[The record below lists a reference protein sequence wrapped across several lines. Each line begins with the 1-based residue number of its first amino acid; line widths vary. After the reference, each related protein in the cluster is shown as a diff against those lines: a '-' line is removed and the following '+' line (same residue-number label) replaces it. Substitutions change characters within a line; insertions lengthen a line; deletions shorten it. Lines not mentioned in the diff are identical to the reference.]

1 MTEVVAHAESLGEQF
16 SGFPSKQRTEKT
28 LVFFATYNEAGNV
41 TSMIERIS
49 AAVPDADILVVD
61 DSSKDGTLDILRS
74 LNLPNLTVLV
84 RPGKLGLGTAH
95 LLAWKYA
102 IHHGY
107 QSLVTMDGDH
117 SHDPADIPRLL
128 NRLGNDVDVVIGS
141 RYAPGG
147 ACDYTGYRLRVSQAA
162 NIGARQL
169 LRIPLSEFTTSF
181 RAFRVSALNSIDFDT
196 LMVGGYSFFLTVI
209 VQAYLHKLK
218 LAEVPIHFHER
229 NAGVSKIPPLEVF
242 RGIANLLRLGVVCH
256 LKRPSLDHHN
266 VERPCKVC
274 GCAYSVMPLSDAQK
288 SAAPQVGGQTAASQ
302 VCLNCGVQS

>member
-1 MTEVVAHAESLGEQF
+1 MTTGTSHSDRPLT
-16 SGFPSKQRTEKT
+16 KK

-41 TSMIERIS
+41 ASMIDRIS
-49 AAVPDADILVVD
+49 AAAPDADILVVD
-61 DSSKDGTLDILRS
+61 DSSKDGTLDILRG
-74 LNLPNLTVLV
+74 LAQEKLTILV

-107 QSLVTMDGDH
+107 DALVTMDGDH

-128 NRLGNDVDVVIGS
+128 ARLDTGVDVVIGS
-141 RYAPGG
+141 RYTVGG

-162 NIGARQL
+162 NIGARHL
-169 LRIPLSEFTTSF
+169 LQIKLSEFTTSF
-181 RAFRVSALNSIDFDT
+181 RAFRIAALDRIDFDT

-209 VQAYLHKLK
+209 VQAHLHQLR

-242 RGIANLLRLGVVCH
+242 RGVANLLRLAVVCH
-256 LKRPSLDHHN
+256 VRRPGLDHVN
-266 VERPCKVC
+266 AER
-274 GCAYSVMPLSDAQK
+274 GCSRCACSYSLMRLSD
-288 SAAPQVGGQTAASQ
+288 PQTATTQ
-302 VCLNCGVQS
+302 LCLNCGAKS

>member
-1 MTEVVAHAESLGEQF
+1 MSELESVDALADAHARRPG
-16 SGFPSKQRTEKT
+16 RT
-28 LVFFATYNEAGNV
+28 LIFFATYNEAGNV
-41 TSMIERIS
+41 VSMIDRILL
-49 AAVPDADILVVD
+49 AVPAADILVVD
-61 DSSKDGTLDILRS
+61 DSSKDGTLDLLRG
-74 LNLPNLTVLV
+74 LQCPTLTVLV
-84 RPGKLGLGTAH
+84 RPDKLGLGTAH

-107 QSLVTMDGDH
+107 DALVTMDGDH

-128 NRLGNDVDVVIGS
+128 ARLREDVDIVIGS
-141 RYAPGG
+141 RYTQGG

-162 NIGARQL
+162 NISARQL

-181 RAFRVSALNSIDFDT
+181 RAFRVNALNRIDFDT

-209 VQAYLHKLK
+209 VQAHLHGLR

-256 LKRPSLDHHN
+256 LKRPSLDHRN
-266 VERPCKVC
+266 LDRACDVC
-274 GCAYSVMPLSDAQK
+274 GCAYSVMPMGKSQKPTAQ
-288 SAAPQVGGQTAASQ
+288 QTVGTQATTL
-302 VCLNCGVQS
+302 VCLNCGAQS

>member
-1 MTEVVAHAESLGEQF
+1 MSAVASVD
-16 SGFPSKQRTEKT
+16 PVTDTPPRQRGGT
-28 LVFFATYNEAGNV
+28 LIFFATYNEAGNV
-41 TSMIERIS
+41 ASMVDRIS
-49 AAVPDADILVVD
+49 LVVPHADILVVD
-61 DSSKDGTLDILRS
+61 DSSKDGTLDILRG
-74 LNLPNLTVLV
+74 LPCPRLTVVV

-107 QSLVTMDGDH
+107 EALVTMDGDH

-128 NRLGNDVDVVIGS
+128 ARLHENVDVVIGS
-141 RYAPGG
+141 RYTEGG

-162 NIGARQL
+162 NISARQL

-181 RAFRVSALNSIDFDT
+181 RAFRVNALDRIDFDT

-209 VQAYLHKLK
+209 VQAHLHGLR

-256 LKRPSLDHHN
+256 LKRPSLDHKN
-266 VERPCKVC
+266 LERACQVC
-274 GCAYSVMPLSDAQK
+274 GCAYSVMPMGESQKRTAQHVAGTQ
-288 SAAPQVGGQTAASQ
+288 AATL
-302 VCLNCGVQS
+302 VCLNCGAQS

>member
-1 MTEVVAHAESLGEQF
+1 VIAESTRSAEF
-16 SGFPSKQRTEKT
+16 SETRRASRK

-41 TSMIERIS
+41 ASMIERIGV
-49 AAVPDADILVVD
+49 AVPDADILVVD

-74 LNLPNLTVLV
+74 LARANLTVLV

-107 QSLVTMDGDH
+107 DALVTMDGDH

-128 NRLGNDVDVVIGS
+128 ARLDQDVDVVIGS
-141 RYAPGG
+141 RYTEGG

-162 NIGARQL
+162 NIGARHL
-169 LRIPLSEFTTSF
+169 LQIPLSEFTTSF
-181 RAFRVSALNSIDFDT
+181 RAFRVAALDRIDFET

-209 VQAYLHKLK
+209 VQAHLHRLR

-256 LKRPSLDHHN
+256 FKRPGLDHAN
-266 VERPCKVC
+266 PELA
-274 GCAYSVMPLSDAQK
+274 CAQCACSYSVMPLHDPK
-288 SAAPQVGGQTAASQ
+288 AAETQI
-302 VCLNCGVQS
+302 CLHCGVKS